1 MLINIYDIENFDEI
15 NEELIELLKQFDKER
30 NEYDTDVYLY
40 YDEDTNTAKL
50 DTFVNPGGNSW
61 LDDDHYT
68 IYTDKQHYDSFM
80 DWYGGEISVISDVL
94 NVSEEQLYQET
105 ANYFNIGDIDNVYYS
120 DIEKYVTNNESY
132 NNILY
137 DNYCRYIDN
146 DYNENYSELAEFIFD
161 NFNNALGD
169 EY

>member
-15 NEELIELLKQFDKER
+15 NEELIELLKHFDKER

-61 LDDDHYT
+61 LNDDHYT
-68 IYTDKQHYDSFM
+68 IYTDKQRYDSFI
-80 DWYGGEISVISDVL
+80 DGYGGEIGFIADVL
-94 NVSEEQLYQET
+94 NISIDQLYQET
-105 ANYFNIGDIDNVYYS
+105 AEYIDIEDVDDIDYF
-120 DIEKYVTNNESY
+120 DIEKYVTNNATY
-132 NNILY
+132 NDILY
-137 DNYCRYIDN
+137 NYFCDSIDN
-146 DYNENYSELAEFIFD
+146 DYNEYYSDLAEFIFD

>member
-1 MLINIYDIENFDEI
+1 MLNSIYDVKNFDQL
-15 NEELIELLKQFDKER
+15 NDELIELFKEFDKEL

-40 YDEDTNTAKL
+40 YDEDTNTATL

-61 LDDDHYT
+61 LNDDHYT
-68 IYTDKQHYDSFM
+68 IYTDKQHYDSFI
-80 DWYGGEISVISDVL
+80 DWYGGETSVISDVL
-94 NVSEEQLYQET
+94 NMSEEQLYQET
-105 ANYFNIGDIDNVYYS
+105 ANYFNIDDIDNVYYS

-146 DYNENYSELAEFIFD
+146 DYESEYADKADLVWERFENDLDY
-161 NFNNALGD
+161 
-169 EY
+169 YR